1 MKTDYLRLR
10 TPLLTLLISVIAV
23 LLFPLAKPSASVGT
37 PQGKGGQVVAKP
49 TPTPKK
55 TTTTKRGT
63 PARKTGPE
71 KSSSDSAAAPEIIF
85 WNSIKDS
92 SNREDF
98 KEYLKKYPNGQF
110 ADLAKNRITA
120 LEAARTQSSAM
131 PESKPSTTPAPA
143 PTPAATEEKE
153 SAASL
158 SETLSWLQEKLKYYS
173 EEVGMHTEI
182 ASIDGCKVVAVQ
194 RYKAGEIDYTYTF
207 QLADINPDSLHLYRP
222 TPNSSITLFLNTNG
236 DRKTILRRNDEIMR
250 LKVGSER
257 GLENSAPILLSYDD
271 EMAGRI
277 KNAFA
282 HAIKLCKKNEPF

>member
-182 ASIDGCKVVAVQ
+182 ASIDGCKAVAVQ

-207 QLADINPDSLHLYRP
+207 QLADINQDS
-222 TPNSSITLFLNTNG
+222 
-236 DRKTILRRNDEIMR
+236 
-250 LKVGSER
+250 
-257 GLENSAPILLSYDD
+257 
-271 EMAGRI
+271 
-277 KNAFA
+277 
-282 HAIKLCKKNEPF
+282 